1 MEKITPQEFQRLI
14 RSCQVLEKDGHGEKV
29 LRRHDG
35 IIIKIFRRKRFLS
48 SALLFPYAQRFSRN
62 ALKLWAFDIPTIR
75 VVKCGH
81 CPNPARDLVWY
92 QPVEGQ
98 TLRDYAREQSLEPL
112 MEQLGAFVAT
122 LHDNGVLFRSLHW
135 GNIIVQ
141 PDGAFGLIDIADL
154 RCGRRALSVKQR
166 QRNFHHLLRYKEDR
180 SQFFELIDLF
190 CQGYAERSGFAD
202 ETCRQW
208 LVAATESGQD
218 KGRP

>member
-112 MEQLGAFVAT
+112 MEQLGHLWRHSMTMACCSALYT
-122 LHDNGVLFRSLHW
+122 GGISLFNRMEH
-135 GNIIVQ
+135 
-141 PDGAFGLIDIADL
+141 
-154 RCGRRALSVKQR
+154 
-166 QRNFHHLLRYKEDR
+166 
-180 SQFFELIDLF
+180 
-190 CQGYAERSGFAD
+190 SG
-202 ETCRQW
+202 
-208 LVAATESGQD
+208 
-218 KGRP
+218 